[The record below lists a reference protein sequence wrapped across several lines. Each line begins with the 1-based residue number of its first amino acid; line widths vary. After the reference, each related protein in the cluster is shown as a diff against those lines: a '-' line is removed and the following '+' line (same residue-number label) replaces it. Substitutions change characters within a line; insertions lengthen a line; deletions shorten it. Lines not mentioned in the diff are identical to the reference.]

1 MQEMAQLAEV
11 ELVACHMTVQMME
24 IDPAKLIED
33 VPVWTAEDFMKYAR
47 DCKICLFT

>member
-1 MQEMAQLAEV
+1 MSRVSIFDSVAPV
-11 ELVACHMTVQMME
+11 EMME
-24 IDPAKLIED
+24 IKEDQLIED